1 MWGVVGAWKTERK
14 VVRNDVREMDK
25 IQILWGLIVYDHEFG
40 LCFICIGIPLV
51 NFKQSSNKISF
62 MP

>member
-1 MWGVVGAWKTERK
+1 M
-14 VVRNDVREMDK
+14 VRNDVREMDK